1 MLEYMFIQREG
12 DLEKV
17 KTKVSEFLK
26 YSKSE
31 LVDRYN
37 SMVKVGIVGV
47 HEQAITIVAL
57 NIVFN
62 KVFSKSPIL
71 ITDNII
77 VKLTSAII
85 LKGDNWEYIVQ

>member
-17 KTKVSEFLK
+17 KTNVSEFLK

-37 SMVKVGIVGV
+37 SMVKIGIVGV
-47 HEQAITIVAL
+47 HEQAIIIVAL
-57 NIVFN
+57 NIVF
-62 KVFSKSPIL
+62 KQVFSKSPIQIDENVL
-71 ITDNII
+71 VRLTGKIKLVDNQWQYCSI
-77 VKLTSAII
+77 
-85 LKGDNWEYIVQ
+85 

>member
-17 KTKVSEFLK
+17 KTNVSEFLK

-47 HEQAITIVAL
+47 YEQAIIIVAL
-57 NIVFN
+57 NIVFK

-77 VKLTSAII
+77 VKLTNAII